1 MDNEVNANITPIKRT
16 LFDEY
21 PDLVTVAQLQKMLRI
36 CRPVVYELIRDK
48 KVRALKIG
56 RCYNTIDDLTTQIGL
71 HISRR

>member
-36 CRPVVYELIRDK
+36 FRPVVYELIKDK
-48 KVRALKIG
+48 KVRAL
-56 RCYNTIDDLTTQIGL
+56 
-71 HISRR
+71 